1 MHAWMLFHLLISQF
15 LHYTKSK
22 LVYTHYTLHITIYI
36 HMHTLYAII
45 YPSLHQEYSCL
56 HTLHTTHYY
65 LHTHSHAIR
74 YYLHTHYYLLTPS
87 FYHFLQQM
95 IIVAI
100 VLVAEHDFIEDSV
113 GIAHKLHNFILT
125 FHCSVYHSRYRGHL
139 SEANNKVSIAI

>member
-1 MHAWMLFHLLISQF
+1 MDAVSF
-15 LHYTKSK
+15 
-22 LVYTHYTLHITIYI
+22 THFPV
-36 HMHTLYAII
+36 
-45 YPSLHQEYSCL
+45 PSLHQEYTCL

-65 LHTHSHAIR
+65 LHTHAHAIRYYLSFIAPRVLLFTHTTHYTQYYLHTHSHAIC